1 MKLLSKHELRDLLVK
16 SGYSLPVN
24 YFNSATFNRYEGD
37 AMIYTVTIPD
47 ESGISEFVTAEV
59 EVSYSPSQALVAEWF
74 EWLDTEP

>member
-1 MKLLSKHELRDLLVK
+1 MKLLSKRELRDLLVK

-24 YFNSATFNRYEGD
+24 YFNSVTFNRYEGD

-59 EVSYSPSQALVAEWF
+59 EVSYSPSQVLIAEWV
-74 EWLDTEP
+74 DTEL